1 MAALVTPISVWIDL
15 MAALSL
21 SLISNTWWNKL
32 LLSLSLPEILVMR
45 YQHAQFVKSLGYSG
59 FPRPYEARQL
69 RDDRIVANELSN
81 LSWFG
86 HVAHETPEC
95 PSFNILFT
103 FGVLHVRP
111 NGIPTAASR
120 KVLAFNER
128 KAPNAIL
135 KLSIMSVIF
144 QPGPSFL
151 FRRRCRWGKQG
162 NFCSNFGK

>member
-1 MAALVTPISVWIDL
+1 M
-15 MAALSL
+15 
-21 SLISNTWWNKL
+21 
-32 LLSLSLPEILVMR
+32 
-45 YQHAQFVKSLGYSG
+45 KSLGNSG

-69 RDDRIVANELSN
+69 GEDRIVANELSN
-81 LSWFG
+81 LSWLG

-95 PSFNILFT
+95 ISSFNILFT
-103 FGVLHVRP
+103 FGVLHVRL

-120 KVLAFNER
+120 KVLAFNEL

-151 FRRRCRWGKQG
+151 FSRHCR
-162 NFCSNFGK
+162 